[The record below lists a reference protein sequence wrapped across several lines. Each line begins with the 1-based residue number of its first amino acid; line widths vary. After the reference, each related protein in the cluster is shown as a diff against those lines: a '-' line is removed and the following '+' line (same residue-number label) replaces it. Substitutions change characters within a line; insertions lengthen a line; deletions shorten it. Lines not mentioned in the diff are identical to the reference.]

1 MSTSKMGFRLL
12 VIVLLGISSIVAF
25 GGGKDEQP
33 AAPRTEQKADITKS
47 KAATKKEIPRFDAC
61 TLISKAEIE
70 RLTGKSL
77 LEPVEEKAAELSIC
91 SYGDPE
97 SPMVGGRPLSK
108 VAVLSV
114 FTGGNAYYAGPV
126 AQAAA
131 IFEMAEKSA
140 GGAERV
146 SGLGERAHWAG
157 KTLRALRGPYMIEV
171 EVDVEKDSRKIA
183 EQLAKIMLDHIS
195 P

>member
-1 MSTSKMGFRLL
+1 MSTLKMGFRPL
-12 VIVLLGISSIVAF
+12 VIVLIGIFSIPAC

-33 AAPRTEQKADITKS
+33 AAPKTEQRADTAKS
-47 KAATKKEIPRFDAC
+47 KAAAKKEIPRVDAC
-61 TLISKAEIE
+61 MLISKAEIE
-70 RLTGKSL
+70 KLTGKSV

-91 SYGDPE
+91 SYGDPG

-131 IFEMAEKSA
+131 IFEMAEKNS
-140 GGAERV
+140 GGVERV
-146 SGLGERAHWAG
+146 SGIGERAHWAG
-157 KTLRALRGPYMIEV
+157 KTLRAVRGPYMIEV

-183 EQLAKIMLDHIS
+183 EQLAKTMLDRIS
-195 P
+195 Q